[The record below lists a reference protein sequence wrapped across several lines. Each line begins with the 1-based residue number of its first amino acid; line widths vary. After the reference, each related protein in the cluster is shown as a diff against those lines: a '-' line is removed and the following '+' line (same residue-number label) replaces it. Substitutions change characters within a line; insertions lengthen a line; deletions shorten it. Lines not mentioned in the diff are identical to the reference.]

1 MASVQFQS
9 FDKNSYSA
17 AIEINYKEN
26 LSILCTSAKVESLI
40 PATTTSSIINS
51 RKQFSD
57 NKASDNTYKK
67 VTIVCE
73 EQNKRRDK
81 SVHTKPD
88 ILAFT
93 REKFIENDSVF
104 IYKPNSA
111 DIWPN
116 HRQGDGCGNCWLQQ
130 KSVTLTDDHN
140 NNGDDKVSNSVTR
153 QKQQQQQQQQKQ
165 QKQYTPGKSYLY
177 AWHKANF
184 SKQQQQQR
192 WLFTPTAPKTT
203 SAIRT
208 IRNNVN
214 GILDASYEQQ
224 SVARKFQSHKTNI
237 NDFNAK
243 HKMPSKINIKTNATT
258 ATTSARKTT
267 ENSYFKNISQ
277 LQAFTTKTVKELC
290 QRINASSTTTTR
302 TMSSSSR
309 TLLSNTQLSKLYETN
324 KCCHS
329 DDKRI
334 QQHHH
339 QYKQKMQTYCLK
351 KSLQYQPSST
361 ATRTT
366 SSSIENIRDFGD
378 HVNLSHNSLN
388 RRQRNIFKSN
398 DIINNSICKQYTN
411 IEKTWTT
418 TTSRAAFAAI
428 NFLMGCHRLA
438 KTLLSLLVIFNML
451 PLFCAGYAMS
461 MLDDDGQRMSNF
473 FLHTWQRQE
482 SIRSIERIL
491 RISDGSKILHSTKS
505 QLFFRSSVHR
515 SSPYLL
521 TPQQPIAHNISLDQS
536 RIRHLQMLKL
546 NRCFPLPD
554 PYDEF
559 QRRCVKEHKD

>member
-9 FDKNSYSA
+9 FDKNSYRT

-40 PATTTSSIINS
+40 PATTTTSSIINS

-67 VTIVCE
+67 VTIVYE

-111 DIWPN
+111 DIWPS

-140 NNGDDKVSNSVTR
+140 NNNGDGKVSNSVTR
-153 QKQQQQQQQQKQ
+153 QERQQQQKQ
-165 QKQYTPGKSYLY
+165 QQQKQKQYTSGKGYLY
-177 AWHKANF
+177 ASHKANF

-224 SVARKFQSHKTNI
+224 SVARKFQNHKTNI

-243 HKMPSKINIKTNATT
+243 HKMPSKINIKTNTT
-258 ATTSARKTT
+258 TTARKTI
-267 ENSYFKNISQ
+267 ENSCFKYISQ

-290 QRINASSTTTTR
+290 QRINASSTKTTTTTTR
-302 TMSSSSR
+302 TRTRTMPSSSP

-329 DDKRI
+329 DDKRT

-351 KSLQYQPSST
+351 KSLQYQASSR
-361 ATRTT
+361 ATSRTT
-366 SSSIENIRDFGD
+366 SSSIENIRDIRD
-378 HVNLSHNSLN
+378 HVNLSRNSLN

-398 DIINNSICKQYTN
+398 DIINNSNICKQFTN
-411 IEKTWTT
+411 IENTWTTTT

-428 NFLMGCHRLA
+428 NFLMGCQRLA

-451 PLFCAGYAMS
+451 PLFCADINGKFS
-461 MLDDDGQRMSNF
+461 SHVRTVLSLSHSNEKNKKMF
-473 FLHTWQRQE
+473 HSAPIWTP
-482 SIRSIERIL
+482 SRSL
-491 RISDGSKILHSTKS
+491 RVNVPDWLTVSECVCVRSLISDVRVKLKVKALNT
-505 QLFFRSSVHR
+505 
-515 SSPYLL
+515 PL
-521 TPQQPIAHNISLDQS
+521 T
-536 RIRHLQMLKL
+536 
-546 NRCFPLPD
+546 
-554 PYDEF
+554 
-559 QRRCVKEHKD
+559 